1 VRMTWERLGD
11 LSVKLELWETALVVE
26 LMKVRLIALKE
37 SKIQMLNY
45 MGLMIEDDDNLITKM
60 EYNEILSESVDTIFK
75 KTEKI
80 FRVKNKIIMLA
91 LNLNQL

>member
-1 VRMTWERLGD
+1 MTWEKLGE

-26 LMKVRLIALKE
+26 LMKVKLINLKE

-45 MGLMIEDDDNLITKM
+45 MGLMVDDDDNLITKV
-60 EYNEILSESVDTIFK
+60 EYNEILQESVDTVFN

-80 FRVKNKIIMLA
+80 FKVKNKIIMLA